1 MSAAPLRRTRPAP
14 PVRHVHLG
22 LGAFFRAHQAW
33 YTAHADDAAQWG
45 IAAFTGRSR
54 ALADTLSAQDGLY
67 TLAELAPGADR
78 VQTVESLVAAHAG
91 TDHEAL
97 LRYAADP
104 AVTVMTTTVT
114 EAGYVRGASGIDHE
128 DPHVARDVA
137 LLRANP
143 RAPVQTAPAKIVAFL
158 LARRAAGGG
167 GLTVVPCD
175 NLPANG
181 EVLRGVVDDLAS
193 LVDPSLQAWAD
204 EHVSYVTTMVDR
216 ITPASTDADVA
227 RARAAGFDDAAPVAT
242 EPFAEWVLA
251 GEFRGPR
258 PAWETAG
265 ATFTDDVVPYEERK
279 LFLLNGAHSL
289 LAYAGSARG
298 HETVAEAFS
307 DPVVRGQVE
316 SWWDEAS
323 RHLTL
328 PPDDLA
334 AYRVALGSR
343 FANTSVR
350 HLLAQIAKDG
360 TQKLPVRILPTLRR
374 ERAAGR
380 VPDGAVAALAAWVAS
395 VRAGGPA
402 LSDPLVGRLRPLIG
416 APTGAASRELLTLLD
431 PALVDDVELVAAV
444 VHAQV
449 LVAQ

>member
-1 MSAAPLRRTRPAP
+1 MSAAPLRRTQPAP

-33 YTAHADDAAQWG
+33 YTAHADDAAEWG

-54 ALADTLSAQDGLY
+54 ALADTLTAQDGLY
-67 TLAELAPGADR
+67 TLAELAPGADH
-78 VQTVESLVAAHAG
+78 VETVESVVAAHAG

-97 LRYAADP
+97 LRYAADA

-128 DPHVARDVA
+128 DSRVAADVA
-137 LLRANP
+137 TLRADP
-143 RAPVQTAPAKIVAFL
+143 RAPVQTAPARIVAFL

-167 GLTVVPCD
+167 GLTIVPCD
-175 NLPANG
+175 NLPSNG
-181 EVLRGVVDDLAS
+181 DVLRDVVEDLTS

-204 EHVSYVTTMVDR
+204 EHLSYVTTMVDR
-216 ITPASTDADVA
+216 ITPASTDDDVA

-251 GEFRGPR
+251 GEFRGPH

-298 HETVAEAFS
+298 HETVAEAFA
-307 DPVVRGQVE
+307 DPLVRSRVE
-316 SWWDEAS
+316 AWWDEAC

-328 PPDDLA
+328 PAGDLA
-334 AYRVALGSR
+334 AYRVALTAR
-343 FANTSVR
+343 FANTSIR

-374 ERAAGR
+374 ERTEGR
-380 VPDGAVAALAAWVAS
+380 MPDGAVAALAAWIAS

-402 LSDPLVGRLRPLIG
+402 LDDPLAERLRPLVG
-416 APTGAASRELLTLLD
+416 MPADAGSRDLLALLD
-431 PALVDDVELVAAV
+431 PALAQDAELVRAV

-449 LVAQ
+449 LVPR

>member
-1 MSAAPLRRTRPAP
+1 
-14 PVRHVHLG
+14 
-22 LGAFFRAHQAW
+22 
-33 YTAHADDAAQWG
+33 
-45 IAAFTGRSR
+45 
-54 ALADTLSAQDGLY
+54 
-67 TLAELAPGADR
+67 
-78 VQTVESLVAAHAG
+78 
-91 TDHEAL
+91 
-97 LRYAADP
+97 
-104 AVTVMTTTVT
+104 MTTTVT

-279 LFLLNGAHSL
+279 LFLLNG
-289 LAYAGSARG
+289 
-298 HETVAEAFS
+298 
-307 DPVVRGQVE
+307 
-316 SWWDEAS
+316 
-323 RHLTL
+323 
-328 PPDDLA
+328 
-334 AYRVALGSR
+334 
-343 FANTSVR
+343 
-350 HLLAQIAKDG
+350 
-360 TQKLPVRILPTLRR
+360 VRILPTLRR

-380 VPDGAVAALAAWVAS
+380 MPDGAVAALAAWVAS

-416 APTGAASRELLTLLD
+416 APTGAASRELLALMD

-449 LVAQ
+449 LVVR